1 MTDAREH
8 VTIKQVFRKE
18 RKVVSQVRRLRDE
31 FAHMGLYVKTLF
43 KWVLLGG
50 IIGVAGGVIGSLFH
64 IGVNYATAVR
74 GAHPWILYLLPVGG
88 LAIVGLYKLCHL
100 EGKGTNAII
109 ESVHFGESVPI
120 LLVPV
125 IFVSTVITHLCG
137 GSAGREGAA
146 LQIGGGLG
154 FQAGKLL
161 RLGEKD
167 LPLATLCGMSG
178 VFSALFGT
186 PLTATVFALEV
197 ISVGVL
203 YLLPVG
209 GLAIVGLYKLCHL
222 EGKGTNA
229 IIESVHFG
237 ESVPILLVPVIFVS
251 TVITHLCGGSAGR
264 EGAALQIGGGLGFQ
278 AGKLLR
284 LGEKDLP
291 LATLCGMSGV
301 FSALFGTPLTATVFA
316 LEVISVGVLYYAG
329 LVPCIT
335 AAMAAFGVSTLMGV
349 EPTRFTVSMPRVTL
363 ELMLPVVVLSI
374 LCALVSILF
383 CKGLHWTEHLL
394 TRSFRNPWLRVL
406 AGAAILIV
414 LSLLTNGDY
423 NGAGMDVIARALRGN
438 VSGWAWLWKLL
449 FTAVTIGCG
458 FKGGEVVPSFFVGAA
473 FGCFMGGLL
482 GLPAGFAAAIG
493 LVAVF
498 CGAVNCPVASVLLS
512 VELFGSAGAPYF
524 AVACAL
530 SYLLSGYCGLY
541 SSQTI
546 LYSKLRAEFINVR
559 THE

>member
-1 MTDAREH
+1 MTDAPEH

-50 IIGVAGGVIGSLFH
+50 VIGAVGGVVGSLFH
-64 IGVNYATAVR
+64 LGVNYATAIR

-88 LAIVGLYKLCHL
+88 LAIVGLYKLCRL

-161 RLGEKD
+161 
-167 LPLATLCGMSG
+167 
-178 VFSALFGT
+178 
-186 PLTATVFALEV
+186 
-197 ISVGVL
+197 
-203 YLLPVG
+203 
-209 GLAIVGLYKLCHL
+209 H
-222 EGKGTNA
+222 
-229 IIESVHFG
+229 
-237 ESVPILLVPVIFVS
+237 
-251 TVITHLCGGSAGR
+251 
-264 EGAALQIGGGLGFQ
+264 
-278 AGKLLR
+278 

-349 EPTRFTVSMPRVTL
+349 EPTRFAVAMPPVTL
-363 ELMLPVVVLSI
+363 ETMVPVVALAI

-383 CKGLHWTEHLL
+383 CKGLHWTERLL
-394 TRSFRNPWLRVL
+394 DRGFRSPWVRVL
-406 AGAAILIV
+406 AGSVLLIGM
-414 LSLLTNGDY
+414 SLLTNGDY
-423 NGAGMDVIARALRGN
+423 NGAGMDVIARALAGEAD
-438 VSGWAWLWKLL
+438 GWAWLLKIL

-458 FKGGEVVPSFFVGAA
+458 FKGGEVVPSFFVGAT
-473 FGCFMGGLL
+473 FGCWVGSLL
-482 GLPAGFAAAIG
+482 GLSPAFTAAIG

-498 CGAVNCPVASVLLS
+498 CGAVNCPIASVILS
-512 VELFGSAGAPYF
+512 VELFGAEGMLYF
-524 AVACAL
+524 AMACAI
-530 SYLLSGYCGLY
+530 SYVLSGYCGLY

-559 THE
+559 TKE

>member
-1 MTDAREH
+1 MDKWKK
-8 VTIKQVFRKE
+8 TIM
-18 RKVVSQVRRLRDE
+18 
-31 FAHMGLYVKTLF
+31 HMGAYPAALG

-64 IGVNYATAVR
+64 IGVNYATAIR

-88 LAIVGLYKLCHL
+88 LAIVGLYKLCRL

-154 FQAGKLL
+154 YEAGKLL
-161 RLGEKD
+161 
-167 LPLATLCGMSG
+167 
-178 VFSALFGT
+178 
-186 PLTATVFALEV
+186 
-197 ISVGVL
+197 
-203 YLLPVG
+203 
-209 GLAIVGLYKLCHL
+209 H
-222 EGKGTNA
+222 
-229 IIESVHFG
+229 
-237 ESVPILLVPVIFVS
+237 
-251 TVITHLCGGSAGR
+251 
-264 EGAALQIGGGLGFQ
+264 
-278 AGKLLR
+278 

-349 EPTRFTVSMPRVTL
+349 EPTRFAVAMPPVTL
-363 ELMLPVVVLSI
+363 ETMVPVVALAI
-374 LCALVSILF
+374 LCAVVSILF
-383 CKGLHWTEHLL
+383 CKGLHWTERLL
-394 TRSFRNPWLRVL
+394 DRGFRSPWVRVL
-406 AGAAILIV
+406 AGSVLLIGM
-414 LSLLTNGDY
+414 SLLTNGDY
-423 NGAGMDVIARALRGN
+423 NGAGMDVIARALAGEAD
-438 VSGWAWLWKLL
+438 GWAWLLKIL

-458 FKGGEVVPSFFVGAA
+458 FKGGEVVPSFFVGAT
-473 FGCFMGGLL
+473 FGCVFGGLL
-482 GLPAGFAAAIG
+482 GLPPAFAAAIG
-493 LVAVF
+493 LVSVF
-498 CGAVNCPVASVLLS
+498 CGAVNCPIASVILS
-512 VELFGSAGAPYF
+512 IELFGSGGLVYF
-524 AVACAL
+524 AAACAL

-546 LYSKLRAEFINVR
+546 LYSKLKAEFINVH

>member
-1 MTDAREH
+1 MERL
-8 VTIKQVFRKE
+8 KE
-18 RKVVSQVRRLRDE
+18 RV
-31 FAHMGLYVKTLF
+31 AHIGQYAVTLL
-43 KWVLLGG
+43 KWMVLGG
-50 IIGVAGGVIGSLFH
+50 VIGLVGGIIGSLFH
-64 IGVNYATAVR
+64 IGVDTATQMR
-74 GAHPWILYLLPVGG
+74 LAHPWVLYLMPVGG

-154 FQAGKLL
+154 YEAGKLL
-161 RLGEKD
+161 
-167 LPLATLCGMSG
+167 
-178 VFSALFGT
+178 
-186 PLTATVFALEV
+186 
-197 ISVGVL
+197 
-203 YLLPVG
+203 
-209 GLAIVGLYKLCHL
+209 H
-222 EGKGTNA
+222 
-229 IIESVHFG
+229 
-237 ESVPILLVPVIFVS
+237 
-251 TVITHLCGGSAGR
+251 
-264 EGAALQIGGGLGFQ
+264 
-278 AGKLLR
+278 

-349 EPTRFTVSMPRVTL
+349 EPTRFAVAMPPVTL
-363 ELMLPVVVLSI
+363 ETMVPVVALAI
-374 LCALVSILF
+374 LCAVVSILF
-383 CKGLHWTEHLL
+383 CKGLHWTERLL
-394 TRSFRNPWLRVL
+394 DRGFRSPWVRVL
-406 AGAAILIV
+406 AGSVLLIGM
-414 LSLLTNGDY
+414 SLLTNGDY
-423 NGAGMDVIARALRGN
+423 NGAGMDVIARALAGEAN
-438 VSGWAWLWKLL
+438 GWAWLLKIL

-482 GLPAGFAAAIG
+482 GLPAGFGGAIG

>member
-1 MTDAREH
+1 VDKWKK
-8 VTIKQVFRKE
+8 TIM
-18 RKVVSQVRRLRDE
+18 
-31 FAHMGLYVKTLF
+31 HMGAYPAALG

-64 IGVNYATAVR
+64 IGVNYATAIR

-154 FQAGKLL
+154 YEAGKLL
-161 RLGEKD
+161 
-167 LPLATLCGMSG
+167 
-178 VFSALFGT
+178 
-186 PLTATVFALEV
+186 
-197 ISVGVL
+197 
-203 YLLPVG
+203 
-209 GLAIVGLYKLCHL
+209 H
-222 EGKGTNA
+222 
-229 IIESVHFG
+229 
-237 ESVPILLVPVIFVS
+237 
-251 TVITHLCGGSAGR
+251 
-264 EGAALQIGGGLGFQ
+264 
-278 AGKLLR
+278 

-349 EPTRFTVSMPRVTL
+349 EPTRFAVAMPPVTL
-363 ELMLPVVVLSI
+363 ETMVPVVALAI
-374 LCALVSILF
+374 LCAVVSILF
-383 CKGLHWTEHLL
+383 CKGLHWTERLL
-394 TRSFRNPWLRVL
+394 DRGFRSPWVRVL
-406 AGAAILIV
+406 AGSVLLIGM
-414 LSLLTNGDY
+414 SLLTNGDY
-423 NGAGMDVIARALRGN
+423 NGAGMDVIARALAGEAD
-438 VSGWAWLWKLL
+438 GWAWLLKIL

-482 GLPAGFAAAIG
+482 GLPAGFSAAVG
-493 LVAVF
+493 LVSVF
-498 CGAVNCPVASVLLS
+498 CGATNTLIPSILLAY
-512 VELFGSAGAPYF
+512 ELFGG
-524 AVACAL
+524 VGLELIAL
-530 SYLLSGYCGLY
+530 GCGVCYMLSGTHGLY
-541 SSQTI
+541 SSQLFVTE
-546 LYSKLRAEFINVR
+546 KLLSEYTESWGKRLR
-559 THE
+559 K